1 MKKCAKINEVV
12 LSGINYPVIN
22 VPEIKVRYD
31 RTTSKQFKGRIT
43 TSKDVANFLRNTF
56 GKGEIDLQE
65 HFIVIYLTQSMK
77 IIGYYRHS
85 VGGIMGTVIDQRII
99 LGVALKCAAV
109 NMIIAHNHPGGG
121 IKPSEQDITL
131 TLALKN
137 AAATM
142 QIKVVEHLIITK
154 QGQYSF
160 LDNGLLG
167 VSTSEKLQ
175 SNFQEF
181 TSLVENDLREGNQH
195 NKRSLEKL
203 ADTLGIDDR
212 TEIKEL
218 TELAIVNV
226 AREIVSTNE
235 TTQQKF
241 ENLVKL
247 YSRQVNL
254 SHRTS
259 QSILLQQYS
268 TPAPIAYLMGV
279 FCNLDQLGSGLAFEP
294 SAGNG
299 LLTIAGEPEHI
310 YVNEIDFVRNRNLKT
325 QGFASVTNQ
334 DASSAFDKYS
344 KKFQAVLTNPP
355 FGRLDK
361 AVKFETYPIQVLD
374 HAMSLWALDTMA
386 DNGKAAIIIGGHSRY
401 DSRGRLQKG
410 KNRFYFN
417 YLYEHYNVKDVI
429 PIDGKYLYTRQ
440 GTGVPVRLI
449 LISGRKQ
456 VPQGAAPLKRD
467 TNTSVVKSFD
477 DLYDRVMQSLTQ
489 PNQQDMNLDE
499 IKRKASEL
507 RKRLGLDPD
516 DLGAPYQ
523 PASTST
529 TVLNTQ
535 VPDSMSFETQAA
547 LNEIKQEVGGDI
559 DNFVR
564 HRLGF
569 ASKKGLFQV
578 LSAEQIDAVAM
589 SIYNIEAKG
598 QGMIIGDQ
606 TGIGKGRV
614 AAAMIRYA
622 VKRGL
627 KPIFLTEK
635 ANLFSDIYRDLAA
648 IGSAHLRP
656 FIINSKEAKT
666 DIKDEDGEV
675 VYEALPQAEQN
686 EIFLSGEVSADFDY
700 VVSTYTQFNSP
711 ERKPTKPNFLRQIA
725 KDNIMILDEAHNSS
739 GSSNT
744 GTFMQTVVRSTQGIV
759 FLSATFAKRP
769 DNMPIYAMKTSISEA
784 NLSKDGLVRAILSG
798 GVAMQEILS
807 SQLVAEGQMI
817 RRERSFEGIEV
828 NYISLDNYEAEH
840 KRTSDKITNILRY
853 IIAFQETYVEKK
865 VKSLDEEVAAEG
877 KQAAKRGGTNQ
888 AGVDNMP
895 YFSKV
900 FNVINQMLF
909 SIKALAVAERAI
921 ARLKEGKKPV
931 IAFSSTM
938 GSFIEQMENEQGE
951 AVSDGDVIKTDFAE
965 VLRKGLD
972 GVLRYTVYDTDGE
985 PSYLSFDPAELG
997 VEAEEDYQRIREE
1010 IDRVSTGIS
1019 ISPIDVIIEKLE
1031 SAGYSV
1037 AEVTGRKFQLNLHGD
1052 TGTVSS
1058 RKKFTTN
1065 DAFRKFNNNEI
1076 DVLMIN
1082 QSGSTGASAHAIVTS
1097 KVPAEQV
1104 KQRVMIIL
1112 QAELDINTEVQKWGR
1127 INRTGQILK
1136 PIYDYVTS
1144 CIPAERRLMMMAQM
1158 KLKSLDANTTSNQK
1172 QSNTILNVPDFLN
1185 KYGDKV
1191 VGEYLAENPLVDKL
1205 LDYPLSG
1212 GEIHEGSD
1220 GMDVAD
1226 GADKVSGRVAVLS
1239 TKMQT
1244 DFYNEITER
1253 YNDYVDYMKQIGEYD
1268 LEVEAIDLKADTLE
1282 RNIIKMGKGGDSA
1295 FGEDSFLEKVE
1306 ANILKKP
1313 FRSTELETLLNDAL
1327 AGKTAKELKEDLI
1340 EGLTAEF
1347 RARMS
1352 QEEEEIHNRFNKLI
1366 ENVPNE
1372 KRLQKLKSTDVDQF
1386 LDAMEER
1393 KKELTIQCQDELN
1406 ALASGRS
1413 GKEQYVRRIFE
1424 FFTIGR
1430 KLAYPAYPKA
1440 MTDTVMAVCL
1450 GVVVDKKRKNPYA
1463 KSAIKIKIAIANSNK
1478 YVSIPASRAEDIN
1491 KIISFSHDLRTSELK
1506 DLLSDWESEI
1516 KSRSKDRGIR
1526 YIITGN
1532 LLQAFNGRDGKLV
1545 SYTTINTEVKK
1556 GILMPEDWKQED
1568 LGKQRVTVPIIK
1580 ALKLLKDLSQGNTI
1594 NASDSI
1600 SFIKI
1605 DGGYR
1610 IVVPSARSKGGE
1622 VYMDQ
1627 EIWPLIKNNK
1637 FEISGDKMQALLPD
1651 ENLEKLALILQNRL
1665 SVSVELNLNQLSIVE
1680 QDRKVTSSKRK
1691 IELPPSED
1699 DSEENRLRIVKIRA
1713 KALALKYKLNIA
1725 A

>member
-1 MKKCAKINEVV
+1 MKKRNKINEVV
-12 LSGINYPVIN
+12 LCGSGVSSIK

-31 RTTSKQFKGRIT
+31 RTTARLFKGSIR
-43 TSKDVANFLRNTF
+43 TSNDVADFLRKTF
-56 GKGEIDLQE
+56 DKGEIDLQE
-65 HFIVIYLTQSMK
+65 CFVVLYLTQSLK
-77 IIGYYRHS
+77 LIGYYKHS
-85 VGGIMGTVIDQRII
+85 KGGIMGTVMDPRIV
-99 LGVALKCAAV
+99 LGVALKCAAI
-109 NMIIAHNHPGGG
+109 NIIIAHNHPGGG
-121 IKPSEQDITL
+121 LNPSESDISL

-142 QIKVVEHLIITK
+142 QINVVEHLIITK
-154 QGQYSF
+154 HGHYSF

-167 VSTSEKLQ
+167 VAPNIELP
-175 SNFQEF
+175 NNLAEF
-181 TSLVENDLREGNQH
+181 TQKIQEDLRSGNQH
-195 NKRSLEKL
+195 NKRSLEAL
-203 ADTLGIDDR
+203 AAKLGIFDR

-226 AREIVSTNE
+226 AREISSTNE

-241 ENLVKL
+241 ENLVRL
-247 YSRQVNL
+247 YNRQVNL

-268 TPAPIAYLMGV
+268 TPAPIAYLMGL
-279 FCNLDQLGSGLAFEP
+279 FCNLDQLESGFAFEP

-299 LLTIAGEPEHI
+299 LLTIAGKPEQIH
-310 YVNEIDFVRNRNLKT
+310 VNEIDFLRNRNLKT

-334 DASSAFDKYS
+334 DASSAFES
-344 KKFQAVLTNPP
+344 FTKKFKAVLTNPP
-355 FGRLDK
+355 FGRLDR
-361 AVKFETYPIQVLD
+361 AVKFASYPIRVLD
-374 HAMSLWALDTMA
+374 HAMSIWALDTMA
-386 DNGKAAIIIGGHSRY
+386 DAGKAAIIIGGHSRY
-401 DSRGRLQKG
+401 DAAGRLQKG
-410 KNRFYFN
+410 KNRLYFN
-417 YLYEHYNVKDVI
+417 YLYRHYNVLDVI

-456 VPQGAAPLKRD
+456 VPRGAAPLKND
-467 TNTSVVKSFD
+467 TNTTVVKSFE
-477 DLYDRVMQSLTQ
+477 DLYERVMQFVSQ
-489 PNQQDMNLDE
+489 PNIQDMKLDD
-499 IKRKASEL
+499 IKKKAREL
-507 RKRLGLDPD
+507 RRRLGLDPD
-516 DLGAPYQ
+516 ELGAPYQ

-547 LNEIKQEVGGDI
+547 LNEIKQEVGGDM

-569 ASKKGLFQV
+569 ATKKSLFQV
-578 LSAEQIDAVAM
+578 LSAEQIDAVGM
-589 SIYNIEAKG
+589 SIYNIEAKS

-622 VKRGL
+622 VRRGL

-635 ANLFSDIYRDLAA
+635 ANLFSDIYRDLVA

-656 FIINSKEAKT
+656 FIINGKEAKT
-666 DIKDEDGEV
+666 DIKDEDGEI

-686 EIFLSGEVSADFDY
+686 EIFLSEEVPSEFDY
-700 VVSTYTQFNSP
+700 VVATYTQFNSP
-711 ERKPTKPNFLRQIA
+711 ERKPTKPNFLRKIA

-744 GTFMQTVVRSTQGIV
+744 GSFMQTIVRSTLGIV

-784 NLSKDGLVRAILSG
+784 NLSKDGLVKAILSG

-828 NYISLDNYEAEH
+828 NYVSLDNYEIEH

-865 VKSLDEEVAAEG
+865 IKTMDEEIAAEG

-938 GSFIEQMENEQGE
+938 GSFVEQMENEEGQP
-951 AVSDGDVIKTDFAE
+951 VSDGDVIKTDFSE

-972 GVLRYTVYDTDGE
+972 GVLRYTVYDIDGE
-985 PSYLSFDPAELG
+985 GSYHSFDPAELG
-997 VEAEEDYQRIREE
+997 PEAQEDYLRIRDE
-1010 IDRVSTGIS
+1010 IDKVSTGIS
-1019 ISPIDVIIEKLE
+1019 ISPIDVIVEKLE
-1031 SAGYSV
+1031 TAGYSV
-1037 AEVTGRKFQLNLHGD
+1037 AEVTGRKFKVDLHGE
-1052 TGTVSS
+1052 TGTVSA
-1058 RKKFTTN
+1058 RKKYTTN

-1082 QSGSTGASAHAIVTS
+1082 QSGSTGASAHAIATS

-1144 CIPAERRLMMMAQM
+1144 SIPAERRLMMMAQM

-1212 GEIHEGSD
+1212 GEVNEGSD
-1220 GMDVAD
+1220 GMDIAD
-1226 GADKVSGRVAVLS
+1226 GADKVAGRVAVLS

-1313 FRSTELETLLNDAL
+1313 FRSSELETLLADAL
-1327 AGKTAKELKEDLI
+1327 AGKTEEQIKEELI
-1340 EGLTAEF
+1340 DGLTQEF
-1347 RARMS
+1347 RARMK
-1352 QEEEEIHNRFNKLI
+1352 QDEEEIHARFDKLVEAI
-1366 ENVPNE
+1366 PNE
-1372 KRLQKLKSTDVDQF
+1372 KKLQKLKSTDVDEF
-1386 LDAMEER
+1386 LDAIEQR
-1393 KKELTIQCQDELN
+1393 KKELTIQRQDELN

-1424 FFTIGR
+1424 FFTVGR

-1440 MTDTVMAVCL
+1440 MTDTVLAVCL

-1463 KSAIKIKIAIANSNK
+1463 KSAIKIKIAIANSSK
-1478 YVSIPASRAEDIN
+1478 YVSIPASRGEDIN
-1491 KIISFSHDLRTSELK
+1491 KIISFSHDLKTPELK
-1506 DLLSDWESEI
+1506 ELLLVWESEI
-1516 KSRSKDRGIR
+1516 KARSKDRGTR

-1532 LLQAFNGRDGKLV
+1532 LLQAFNGKEGKLV
-1545 SYTTINTEVKK
+1545 SYTTINSEIKK

-1580 ALKLLKDLSQGNTI
+1580 AIKLLKELSQGNSI
-1594 NASDSI
+1594 SASDSI

-1605 DGGYR
+1605 EGGYR
-1610 IVVPSARSKGGE
+1610 IVVPSARSKGGD

-1627 EIWPLIKNNK
+1627 DIWSLIKNNK

-1651 ENLEKLALILQNRL
+1651 ENIEKLALILQDKL

-1680 QDRKVTSSKRK
+1680 QDRRAVSSKQK

-1699 DSEENRLRIVKIRA
+1699 SSEDSRLRIVKLRA